1 MKRKAF
7 TLVELLVVIAIIG
20 ILIGMLLP
28 AVQQVREAARRTECA
43 NNIRQ
48 VALAAINY
56 ESAYQMFPKGVD
68 ATPRIGLNATAF
80 VLILP
85 FMEQG
90 NAENEWNY
98 NGRASDLSNT
108 DAGRHEIPSYQCPSD
123 DAAGRIV
130 LTTGPNQ
137 LFSRSNYVV
146 SFGSNTMLTATNGA
160 RVWRDHRSDTPP
172 DWTTDGIYGGESQTT
187 FGNISDGS
195 SNCAMVS
202 EVISGKDDDGTTG
215 GPDCPANFCVD
226 VRGVWTSFLGGAS
239 WYTHLNT
246 PNTSVPDAGEVGGN
260 NRAWQVDNVNPPMP
274 VVPVSAGPY
283 QFHAAA
289 RSTHLGG
296 VNVAFGDGHV
306 QFVTDNI
313 DAVNWARLGSI
324 NDGNVVSLDL

>member
-56 ESAYQMFPKGVD
+56 ESAHGMFPKGVD
-68 ATPRIGLNATAF
+68 ATPSIGLNATAF
-80 VLILP
+80 VFILP
-85 FMEQG
+85 FIEQG
-90 NAENEWNY
+90 NIEADWNY
-98 NGRASDLSNT
+98 DGRASNNSNP
-108 DAGRHEIPSYQCPSD
+108 ARNEIPSYICPSD

-130 LTTGPNQ
+130 LTTGSNQ

-146 SFGSNTMLTATNGA
+146 SFGSNTMLTARNGA
-160 RVWRDHRSDTPP
+160 RVWRDHRSDPAP
-172 DWTTDGIYGGESQTT
+172 DWTTDGVFGGESKTT

-215 GPDCPANFCVD
+215 GPDCPANNCVD
-226 VRGVWTSFLGGAS
+226 VRGVWANFLGGAS
-239 WYTHLNT
+239 WYSHLNT
-246 PNTSVPDAGEVGGN
+246 PNTSVPDGGEVGGN
-260 NRAWQVDNVNPPMP
+260 NRAWQINNQNPPMP
-274 VVPVSAGPY
+274 VVPAIDY
-283 QFHAAA
+283 QHHAAA

-313 DAVNWARLGSI
+313 DAVNWANIGAI
-324 NDGNVVSLDL
+324 NDGNVTSIDL